1 MDFLL
6 NVWFWVILAVVF
18 IVAEIGLPG
27 GIVIF
32 LGVAGLIV
40 AICVQLGLVGT
51 WTSALTLWFISSIVL
66 VILLR
71 GLAQKMVGGDSSIAN
86 TDEDVAALGE
96 IVEVVETIGP
106 GESKG
111 RVVFRDVR
119 WNAVGDGSE
128 IPAGEKAQI
137 VSRDN
142 ITLVVERAP
151 VADEPE
157 ADG

>member
-6 NVWFWVILAVVF
+6 NVWFWIILAVVF
-18 IVAEIGLPG
+18 IVAELGLPG
-27 GIVIF
+27 GIIVF

-40 AICVQLGLVGT
+40 AICVHLGVVAS
-51 WTSALTLWFISSIVL
+51 WSSALTLWFISSLVL

-71 GLAQKMVGGDSSIAN
+71 GIAQKLVGGDSSVAN
-86 TDEDVAALGE
+86 TDEEVEALGE

-119 WNAVGDGSE
+119 WNAVSDGSE
-128 IPAGEKAQI
+128 IPAGENAQI

-142 ITLVVERAP
+142 ITLVVERVSSAEQP
-151 VADEPE
+151 DVDS
-157 ADG
+157 